1 MQLEVLAFFV
11 PILNGYGTKSPYKID
26 YFLGITTVD
35 SPATLHAL
43 LFVKKQKTG
52 RGKCLNAQIIQ
63 LCNYAL
69 DSEKR

>member
-1 MQLEVLAFFV
+1 MSVLDLQLEFLVFFV
-11 PILNGYGTKSPYKID
+11 PILNGYGTKNPYKID

-52 RGKCLNAQIIQ
+52 RGKCVSQCPDHTNV
-63 LCNYAL
+63 
-69 DSEKR
+69 